1 MPPDD
6 LTQIR
11 LEKLHRLRS
20 LGVEPYPPRFSR
32 SHTSA
37 QAIAL
42 LEAQEAGGAATSTSV
57 TVAGRVTSLRT
68 MGKAAFLDLRDGS
81 GKIQVLLRLPQLPS
95 PTPETYAELD
105 IGDIIGIQGSLMRTR
120 TGEATVEA
128 TGLTML
134 AKCLRPLPEKWHGL
148 ADAETR
154 YRQRYLDLIANPSS
168 RRTLEV
174 RSRMVSA
181 LRHFMEAQGFLE
193 METPVFHSAPGGAAA
208 RPFTTTH
215 KALRRRLY
223 LRIATE
229 LHLKRL
235 LIGGFE
241 RVYELGRVF
250 RNEGISTKHNPE
262 FTTLESYQAYADYNQ
277 VMEMV
282 EHMVA
287 HLAREVLGTEELTYQ
302 GHTIRLSPPWHRLT
316 LREAIREHTG
326 IDFEEHPDYSSLLTA
341 VRAAPSCTG
350 RMGGGDWEVHT
361 YGKLVDKLLSTFVEP
376 KLIQPTFL
384 LDYPVELSPLAKRRE
399 DNPRL
404 VERFE
409 GFMGGM
415 EVANAFT
422 ELNDPL
428 DQRERFKEQAR
439 LRREGDEEAETAD
452 EDFLT
457 ALEYGMPPAG
467 GLGVGIDRLV
477 MLFTDA
483 ASIREVIAFPTL
495 RTRK

>member
-1 MPPDD
+1 MPREG
-6 LTQIR
+6 LTQRR

-20 LGVEPYPPRFSR
+20 LGVEPYPHRFSR
-32 SHTSA
+32 SHTTA

-42 LEAQEAGGAATSTSV
+42 LEAQEAGGTATSTSV
-57 TVAGRVTSLRT
+57 TVAGRVALLRT

-81 GKIQVLLRLPQLPS
+81 GKIQVLLRLPQLPH
-95 PTPETYAELD
+95 PAPETYAELD

-128 TGLTML
+128 TDLTML

-148 ADAETR
+148 SDAETR

-168 RRTLEV
+168 RHTLEV

-181 LRHFMEAQGFLE
+181 LRHFMEDQGFLE

-208 RPFTTTH
+208 RPFTTSH
-215 KALRRRLY
+215 QALRRKLY

-282 EHMVA
+282 EQMVA
-287 HLAREVLGTEELTYQ
+287 HLAQKVLGTEEISYQ
-302 GHTIRLSPPWHRLT
+302 GHTIRLSPPWRRLT
-316 LREAIREHTG
+316 LREAIQEHTG
-326 IDFEEHPDYSSLLTA
+326 VDFEEHPDYPSLLAA
-341 VRAAPSCTG
+341 VKAAG
-350 RMGGGDWEVHT
+350 LGGGDWEVHT
-361 YGKLVDKLLSTFVEP
+361 YGKLVDKLLSACVEP
-376 KLIQPTFL
+376 TLVQPTFL
-384 LDYPVELSPLAKRRE
+384 LDYPVELSPLAKRRQ

-439 LRREGDEEAETAD
+439 LRREGDAEAETAD

-457 ALEYGMPPAG
+457 ALEYGMPPTG

-477 MLFTDA
+477 MLFTDS